1 MAEVRRGVHAAQST
15 LGGAIE
21 EEDLVLEGEVMGRI
35 GLFSRCCCDRS
46 VVVATTACGEEGA
59 EEDSSV

>member
-1 MAEVRRGVHAAQST
+1 MAEVRRGEHAAQST

-35 GLFSRCCCDRS
+35 GLFSCCCCDRS